1 MAVSNPEVV
10 GGIPLVSA
18 LGTPR
23 AMGEALG
30 QRLKPRLQVL
40 AQYLLEQLVAA
51 LQARGS
57 SWNATSVR
65 EQLRE
70 ALLPATR
77 VEPSL
82 GMELESMAAAAG
94 LPAEDLLLIH
104 GYGDLLSRF
113 GCQVAPTRSTY
124 IGLGP
129 GHTDTGQARLVL
141 SWHLDPALL
150 PYMTLVRRIPAHG
163 PASLSLTLAGLHPV
177 VGMSEARIA
186 VASNEM
192 RVNDGEPG
200 QFISHLVASALT
212 APAPEDA
219 ISRLSA
225 GPRTGG
231 AAVHVLAANGD
242 RATVELSG
250 RHQVRLLDPFPKSPR
265 VHTNHPLSEVIQRQ
279 TPPNSDGT
287 SRPRLERLA
296 NLAIDAEGATPQTIA
311 NWFGL
316 GEGVAA
322 ALRTRSGEITGVAPE
337 TTVLIICDP
346 ERKDIH
352 VKRGGSPARLETVH
366 L

>member
-1 MAVSNPEVV
+1 MV

-18 LGTPR
+18 IGTPR
-23 AMGEALG
+23 AMGESLG

-40 AQYLLEQLVAA
+40 AQYQLEQLVAA

-57 SWNATSVR
+57 TWNASSVR
-65 EQLRE
+65 EQLRA
-70 ALLPATR
+70 ALAPATR
-77 VEPSL
+77 VDPSL

-94 LPAEDLLLIH
+94 LPPEDLLLIH

-113 GCQVAPTRSTY
+113 GCQVPPTRSTF
-124 IGLGP
+124 ISLGP
-129 GHTDTGQARLVL
+129 GHTDTGHARMVL

-200 QFISHLVASALT
+200 QFISHLVGSALT
-212 APAPEDA
+212 SPVVEDA

-231 AAVHVLAANGD
+231 AAVHALDAKGD
-242 RATVELSG
+242 RATVEVSG

-279 TPPNSDGT
+279 TPPAIDAT

-296 NLAIDAEGATPQTIA
+296 NLAIAAEGVTPQTIA

-316 GEGVAA
+316 GDGVAA
-322 ALRTRSGEITGVAPE
+322 ALRTRSGEVTGVVAE
-337 TTVLIICDP
+337 TTVLVICDP
-346 ERKDIH
+346 ERRDIH